1 MRTLEV
7 QGISKP
13 ILYDLIAGQ
22 FARDQ
27 SFSNLAHSAHILYAL
42 ARNPK
47 LDSQSLAKTV
57 SNAFVL
63 ASNAAFYL
71 CSHL

>member
-27 SFSNLAHSAHILYAL
+27 SFSNLAHSAHILYVL

-57 SNAFVL
+57 
-63 ASNAAFYL
+63 
-71 CSHL
+71 